1 MIINYDYGY
10 WREGESKYGK
20 TNQIETNGINVW
32 ALAKDIIRIKKNRI
46 SRIDRM
52 KDDISKRAKSKHRY
66 TKTNTKPHCWQPSA
80 QYKEYRKLLREQTK
94 QNQEI
99 EAFNKVARTI
109 SGIIGK

>member
-32 ALAKDIIRIKKNRI
+32 ALTKEIIRIKKNRI

-66 TKTNTKPHCWQPSA
+66 SKVNKTPAVWKPAP
-80 QYKEYRKLLREQTK
+80 QYREFRKLLREQTK

-99 EAFNKVARTI
+99 EAFNKVARAI